1 MMSDIKNL
9 PVLILAHSR
18 ADKFANCIK
27 NIYKFGIRN
36 IYVFIDGPR
45 NEEDSH
51 QQKMILEEY
60 SKYYKKC
67 NLKLNKLDK
76 NLGNRDAVNYALNWL
91 FRNEDYGVILE
102 DDLYLSSNC
111 FLAFSNLLKKY
122 QSDTKVM
129 SLSSYNQFIDK
140 EKTGIF
146 FSPVFTSWGWATWK
160 NKWEEHQNFIKKY
173 RRKSM
178 HKLFNLLPKKY
189 RNKKIIAI
197 VKACQLKY
205 LDAFDYEYNFT
216 HLALGYSSVTITG
229 INMFNFGFD
238 EAAAYCN
245 DKSKFPF
252 IDRYIDQEIDIS
264 KIYKIKYIELF
275 KTLKTAG
282 VSLNNEYNYKFYF
295 VQKLLITLAS
305 FIFLLRRIKRIFIK
319 KPGFN
324 LFTK

>member
-1 MMSDIKNL
+1 MIDINNL

-27 NIYKFGIRN
+27 NIYEFGIRN

-45 NEEDSH
+45 NQKDSS
-51 QQKMILEEY
+51 QQKMIMEEY
-60 SKYYKKC
+60 YKYSNKC
-67 NLKLNKLDK
+67 NLKINKLDK
-76 NLGNRDAVNYALNWL
+76 NLGNRDAVNYAVNWL
-91 FRNEDYGVILE
+91 FRNESYGVILE

-111 FLAFSNLLKKY
+111 FLAFSKLLKKY
-122 QSDTKVM
+122 RLDTNIM
-129 SLSSYNQFIDK
+129 SLSSHSPFIDK
-140 EKTGIF
+140 EKAGIF

-160 NKWEEHQNFIKKY
+160 NKWEEHQNFINKY
-173 RRKSM
+173 RKKSM

-189 RNKKIIAI
+189 RNKEIIEI
-197 VKACQLKY
+197 VKSCQLRY

-216 HLALGYSSVTITG
+216 HLALGYSSITITG

-238 EAAAYCN
+238 EAAAFCK

-252 IDRYIDQEIDIS
+252 IDRYLDQEIDIS
-264 KIYKIKYIELF
+264 KIYRINDIELL
-275 KTLKTAG
+275 KTLKMAG
-282 VSLNNEYNYKFYF
+282 VNTNNKYNNKFF
-295 VQKLLITLAS
+295 ITQKLLIILSS

-324 LFTK
+324 IFSK